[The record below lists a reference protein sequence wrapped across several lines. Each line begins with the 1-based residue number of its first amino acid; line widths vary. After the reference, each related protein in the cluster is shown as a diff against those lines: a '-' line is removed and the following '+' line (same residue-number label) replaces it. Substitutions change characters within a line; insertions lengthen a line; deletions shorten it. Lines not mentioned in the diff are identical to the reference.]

1 MMLTLYFSIAPGH
14 EEVKGIPQNVAWLS
28 AIKNAQKSIFMS
40 VFRFLL
46 LYDISYRRV
55 YFFSQS
61 PTFNASPV
69 IPAVLDACRRDI
81 ECTLYLDL
89 GKRVAIWPDL
99 LLTLPRQA
107 STISAR

>member
-40 VFRFLL
+40 VIQISDFLRYIL
-46 LYDISYRRV
+46 LTYL
-55 YFFSQS
+55 FLSQS
-61 PTFNASPV
+61 PTFNASLV
-69 IPAVLDACRRDI
+69 IPAVLDACKRGI

-89 GKRVAIWPDL
+89 GKKVAI
-99 LLTLPRQA
+99 
-107 STISAR
+107 